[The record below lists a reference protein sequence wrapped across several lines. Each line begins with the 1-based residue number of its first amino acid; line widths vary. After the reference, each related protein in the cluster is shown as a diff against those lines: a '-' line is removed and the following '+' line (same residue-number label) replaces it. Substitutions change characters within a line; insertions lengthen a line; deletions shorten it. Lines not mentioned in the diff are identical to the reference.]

1 MGSDDEPTPGA
12 AAGRRPFWP
21 VPSLPRR
28 KRAAPDDVDEA
39 DHERDRRSA
48 IVDCALY
55 QDGVRKGGQLPL
67 ETALDSAREVSD
79 GFVWIG
85 LYEPTHAEFEAV
97 AAAFDLHPLAVEDAV
112 HAHQRPKLEIYGDIA
127 FLVLKTV
134 RYVDPEEVIEV
145 GELMLFT
152 GSNFVITVRHGTAS
166 PLSDVRR
173 NLEAN
178 PDLLAAGPAAVLY
191 AVADRVVD
199 GYGEAARG
207 VSNDV
212 SEIELQVFSG
222 DRAQPTERLYKLERE
237 VLEFRGAVRPL
248 ADPLDSIVNGDVRL
262 FDPHART
269 YFRDVHDHV
278 LRVADQIDEFNELL
292 SGALTANLAQIQ
304 VRQNEDMRRI
314 TAWAAIFA
322 VNTLIAGIYGMNFIH
337 MPELSWKF
345 GYPIILT
352 IMLGVSAVL
361 YRGFKRSRWI

>member
-1 MGSDDEPTPGA
+1 MGSDNEPTPG
-12 AAGRRPFWP
+12 AGRRPFWP
-21 VPSLPRR
+21 VPGLPRR
-28 KRAAPDDVDEA
+28 KRGSAHNVHEA
-39 DHERDRRSA
+39 DDERDHRSA

-55 QDGVRKGGQLPL
+55 QRGVRKSGQLPL

-79 GFVWIG
+79 GFAWIG

-134 RYVDPEEVIEV
+134 RYVDPEEVVEI

-152 GSNFVITVRHGTAS
+152 GPNFVITVRHGTAS
-166 PLSDVRR
+166 PLSDLRR
-173 NLEAN
+173 SLEAN
-178 PDLLAAGPAAVLY
+178 PELLAAGPAAVLY

-199 GYGEAARG
+199 GYGEAADG

-212 SEIELQVFSG
+212 GEIEMQVFSG
-222 DRAQPTERLYKLERE
+222 DRAQPTERLYKLKRE
-237 VLEFRGAVRPL
+237 VLEFRRAVRPL
-248 ADPLDSIVNGDVRL
+248 AAPLDGIVNGQVRL
-262 FDPHART
+262 FDPRARA

-278 LRVADQIDEFNELL
+278 LRVADQIDGFDELL

-337 MPELSWKF
+337 MPELTWKF
-345 GYPIILT
+345 GYPVILSV
-352 IMLGVSAVL
+352 MLGVSAML

>member
-1 MGSDDEPTPGA
+1 M
-12 AAGRRPFWP
+12 
-21 VPSLPRR
+21 
-28 KRAAPDDVDEA
+28 
-39 DHERDRRSA
+39 
-48 IVDCALY
+48 
-55 QDGVRKGGQLPL
+55 RKGGQLPL
-67 ETALDSAREVSD
+67 DTALDSAREVKD

-85 LYEPTHAEFEAV
+85 LHEPTHAEFEAV

-112 HAHQRPKLEIYGDIA
+112 HAHQRPKLEIYGDVA
-127 FLVLKTV
+127 FTVLKTV
-134 RYVDPEEVIEV
+134 RYVDPEEVVEV

-152 GSNFVITVRHGTAS
+152 GLNFVITVRHGSAS

-173 NLEAN
+173 SLEAN

-199 GYGEAARG
+199 GYGEAADG
-207 VSNDV
+207 VRNDV
-212 SEIELQVFSG
+212 GEIEMQVFSG
-222 DRAQPTERLYKLERE
+222 DRAQPTERLYKLKRE
-237 VLEFRGAVRPL
+237 VLEFRRAVRPL
-248 ADPLDSIVNGDVRL
+248 ADPLESIVTGHVRL
-262 FDPHART
+262 FDPHARA

-278 LRVADQIDEFNELL
+278 LRVADQIDEFDQLL

-337 MPELSWKF
+337 MPELTWKF
-345 GYPIILT
+345 GYPIILSV
-352 IMLGVSAVL
+352 MLGVSAVL